1 MIGHVALAPLAP
13 SGRQPG
19 LNLAP
24 RDVTGLKQKLKV
36 YHHKFVHKF
45 KRPEARHWAHKYLE
59 GQMLELE
66 RKSIEPMAQ
75 ALEDGNI
82 QAMQQ
87 FISAGSWSDTEVIE
101 VHQAEVAATLGRP
114 EGVLILDGCDFP
126 KQGDDSVGVA
136 RQHCG
141 PLGKLANCQASVVL
155 AYASEIGHTLLDRR
169 LYLPQAWF
177 EAEHRARWV
186 KCGIPNEVT
195 FQTKPELGW
204 ALVEGVLQRD
214 RVPFQWVAM
223 DEGFGRATPLLN
235 QIHAA
240 NKYFFA
246 EIPCDTRAWRHRPKV
261 LPPGPP
267 PPSGRPPTQF
277 HLAPGAPAA
286 QRVDHWARALPRKH
300 WQRCIIHEGTK
311 GPIVVEI
318 AAVRVVMVQDS
329 LPGREEWL
337 VIRRPV
343 GKAASSG
350 WKYYRCNAPKPTPF
364 KMLARLTAWRWP
376 IETTIEECKNE
387 LGFDHYE
394 VRGWVGWHHHTT
406 MTLLS
411 HHFLVRLRVEL
422 GPDAPARTV
431 SQVRQLL
438 QVVLPKRVFDEEGV
452 IAEIERIQR
461 QNYAAYL
468 SHRKRHLRERRRL
481 KPK

>member
-1 MIGHVALAPLAP
+1 MIGHVSIAPLAP
-13 SGRQPG
+13 SGRKPG

-24 RDVTGLKQKLKV
+24 REVTGLKQKLKA
-36 YHHKFVHKF
+36 YHAKFASLFH
-45 KRPEARHWAHKYLE
+45 RQEQRHWSHKYLE

-75 ALEDGNI
+75 ALDGGNI

-87 FISAGSWSDTEVIE
+87 FISAGTWSDAEVIE
-101 VHQAEVAATLGRP
+101 AHQAEVAQTLGRP
-114 EGVLILDGCDFP
+114 DGVLILDGCDFP

-141 PLGKLANCQASVVL
+141 PLGKTANCQASVVL
-155 AYASEIGHTLLDRR
+155 AYASELGHTLLDRR

-177 EAEHRARWV
+177 DTDHRERWV
-186 KCGIPNEVT
+186 KCGIPDEVT
-195 FQTKPELGW
+195 FRTKPELGW
-204 ALVEGVLQRD
+204 AMVEAVLQRG

-223 DEGFGRATPLLN
+223 DEGFGRATHLLN

-246 EIPCDTRAWRHRPKV
+246 EIPCDTRAWRTRPQV

-267 PPSGRPPTQF
+267 PPTGRPPTQY
-277 HLAPGAPAA
+277 HLAPDAPAA
-286 QRVDHWARALPRKH
+286 QRVDQLARALPRKQ
-300 WQRCIIHEGTK
+300 WQRCVIHEGSK
-311 GPIVVEI
+311 GPMVVEI
-318 AAVRVVMVQDS
+318 AVVRGVMVEEG
-329 LPGREEWL
+329 LPGRAEWL
-337 VIRRPV
+337 VFRRPI
-343 GKAASSG
+343 GKDSSTP
-350 WKYYRCNAPKPTPF
+350 WKYYRCNAPKQTPF
-364 KMLARLTAWRWP
+364 KTLARLTGWRWP
-376 IETTIEECKNE
+376 VETTIEECKDE

-394 VRGWVGWHHHTT
+394 VRGWRGWHHHTT
-406 MTLLS
+406 MTMLS

-422 GPDAPARTV
+422 GAEAPALTV

-438 QVVLPKRVFDEEGV
+438 QVVLPKREYDEASV
-452 IAEIERIQR
+452 IAEIERIQQ

-468 SHRKRHLRERRRL
+468 SHRKRHLRELRRL